1 MSAPGTD
8 AEHRVEARAGA
19 GTGLLAIDRVFVLYL
34 GLTGV
39 LAVLGGGVLGF
50 SLAAVH
56 ALAVL
61 TVLRLGRFPL
71 PRNAGWR
78 WLRLVYPVAA
88 TPFLLY
94 PELRFLNQ
102 VITDRLFDGMVQG
115 WEQALF
121 GSQLSMTFHGWLPDF
136 TFSELLHLGYM
147 SYYVLVPIALV
158 GVYVTRGDAALH
170 RAAFATAVVFLLSYF
185 IFTLFPVAGPR
196 YDFPPIQGE
205 VSGGA
210 FYQVVHTILEAGS
223 SRGTAFPSSHIAA
236 SGVAVLAAGREDRRW
251 LLTLM
256 LPQIALALGTV
267 YGRFHYGV
275 DALAGVALMVLIW
288 LAAPRLAA
296 WFGRSPGGSPG
307 GSPAG
312 NPIGRSGIK
321 RVT

>member
-1 MSAPGTD
+1 MSEPGTG
-8 AEHRVEARAGA
+8 AGPRAVARAVA

-34 GLTGV
+34 GLTGI
-39 LAVLGGGVLGF
+39 LAVVGGGILGF
-50 SLAAVH
+50 SLGAAHLV
-56 ALAVL
+56 AVL
-61 TVLRLGRFPL
+61 AVLRLGRRPL

-94 PELRFLNQ
+94 PELRFLNR

-121 GSQLSMTFHGWLPDF
+121 GSQLSMTFHEWLPDF
-136 TFSELLHLGYM
+136 TFSELLHFGYM

-158 GVYVTRGDAALH
+158 GVFMTRGDAAVH
-170 RAAFATAVVFLLSYF
+170 RAAFATALVFLLSYF
-185 IFTLFPVAGPR
+185 VFTVFPVAGPR
-196 YDFPPIQGE
+196 YDFPAIQGE
-205 VSGGA
+205 VSGGT
-210 FYQVVHTILEAGS
+210 FYQIVHTILEAGS

-251 LLTLM
+251 LWTLM

-275 DALAGVALMVLIW
+275 DALAGAALMVVIW
-288 LAAPRLAA
+288 LTAPRLA
-296 WFGRSPGGSPG
+296 GRL
-307 GSPAG
+307 
-312 NPIGRSGIK
+312 GRQPDRSLGYQRSDFK
-321 RVT
+321 

>member
-1 MSAPGTD
+1 MRVQRAD
-8 AEHRVEARAGA
+8 AGYRAEVQYEMA
-19 GTGLLAIDRVFVLYL
+19 TGLLAIDRVFLLYL

-50 SLAAVH
+50 SLAAAH
-56 ALAVL
+56 AVAMLAVR
-61 TVLRLGRFPL
+61 RLGRRPL

-94 PELRFLNQ
+94 PELRFLNR

-121 GSQLSMTFHGWLPDF
+121 GSQLSMTFQEWLPDF
-136 TFSELLHLGYM
+136 TLSELLHLGYV
-147 SYYVLVPIALV
+147 SYYALVPIALV

-170 RAAFATAVVFLLSYF
+170 RAAFATAVAFLFSYL
-185 IFTLFPVAGPR
+185 IFTVLPVAGPR
-196 YDFPPIQGE
+196 YDFPPIGGE

-210 FYQVVHTILEAGS
+210 FYQIVHTILETGS

-256 LPQIALALGTV
+256 LPQITLALGTV

-275 DALAGVALMVLIW
+275 DAIAGVALMVAIW
-288 LAAPRLAA
+288 LAAPRLAGL
-296 WFGRSPGGSPG
+296 FGRQPDQSLGYQ
-307 GSPAG
+307 
-312 NPIGRSGIK
+312 RSDLK
-321 RVT
+321 QL